1 MVEHAKNN
9 NKYSIFTHADENCMS
24 YIEHAMLS
32 MNLSSKL
39 FIGSIKALIH
49 AFIPNFYKTSSSDV
63 VNELQNIINNAGCHK
78 VTD

>member
-9 NKYSIFTHADENCMS
+9 NKYSIFIHPNENCMS
-24 YIEHAMLS
+24 YIEHSILS
-32 MNLSSKL
+32 LNLSSTL

-78 VTD
+78 VKD